1 MMSIKCFILMS
12 FGTTPEEKKFSD
24 ATYKYF
30 LIPIATGLGY
40 KESEID
46 RADISGKAHASL
58 AENYLIKIANA
69 ELVIADLSSNSASV
83 YYELGVRHALV
94 RKHTII
100 LAPKIGKDN
109 QPFAVAFDVSNDHH
123 IYRYNPSHDIETM
136 TDEYT
141 RLIKEISDALS
152 IPSYVGD
159 SPIFHHIPE
168 MRDYRERTQTNDQQI
183 IELKSQIESLNKE
196 LADFKQKAKDVTPV
210 DRELSE
216 IDFDAAQQEQK
227 LYGSE
232 ILKSL
237 ESIGRV
243 ETETDRKTREEEEQN
258 TQLFIET
265 LQTMNS
271 SQFIDAR
278 TFRRIAMLCEERN
291 LKPYAQKILE
301 CGMRRYPND
310 DDIRFE
316 LIDLYHESQSAQ
328 LRMKAV
334 QYCEEYYYI
343 ELENEDTAHFT
354 ERSRERPFTLN
365 RLISLFNAYIG
376 MDYYRRLYS
385 ITQSLPKIVEL
396 EDPRCQALLPRNMGV
411 AEMEQGHY
419 TNAVQLFMEAYSKDP
434 SDRTIA
440 LLSNTCY
447 KAGKKDV
454 GYLLREFLVAQE
466 PNEAERYINLVNAI
480 VSYEYIPAGI
490 NEDGSVRFDDIGV
503 TLRPYEKYL
512 IPLLYRAMICDI
524 CDEIDQ
530 KNIIK
535 YLTIKFKTKAAQDAL
550 DFYYEN
556 SRSEQWKAE
565 NYKKKI
571 SSLQETL
578 DFSIISRIEESIK
591 KMGTAG
597 YANAEIARIFN
608 RLKIAE

>member
-1 MMSIKCFILMS
+1 MSIKCFVLMS
-12 FGTTPEEKKFSD
+12 FGSTPEEKRFSD
-24 ATYKYF
+24 ATYDYF
-30 LIPIATGLGY
+30 LVPIAEGLGY
-40 KESEID
+40 EKSEID
-46 RADISGKAHASL
+46 RADISGRAHASL
-58 AENYLIKIANA
+58 AENYIIKIANA

-94 RKHTII
+94 RKHTVI
-100 LAPKIGKDN
+100 LAPKVGKDN
-109 QPFAVAFDVSNDHH
+109 QPFRVAFDVSNDHH
-123 IYRYNPSHDIETM
+123 IYRYDPSHDIEIM
-136 TDEYT
+136 TEENK
-141 RLIKEISDALS
+141 RLIKEIKDAIS
-152 IPSYVGD
+152 ISSYEGD
-159 SPIFHHIPE
+159 SPIFHHIRE

-183 IELKSQIESLNKE
+183 IELKSQIERLNKE
-196 LADFKQKAKDVTPV
+196 LADVKQKAQDITPAE
-210 DRELSE
+210 RELSE

-243 ETETDRKTREEEEQN
+243 ESETDREVREKEEQN
-258 TQLFIET
+258 TQLFVET

-278 TFRRIAMLCEERN
+278 TFRRIATLCEERN

-310 DDIRFE
+310 DDIRFD
-316 LIDLYHESQSAQ
+316 LIDLYHESESAQ

-343 ELENEDTAHFT
+343 ELKNEDSAHFT

-365 RLISLFNAYIG
+365 RLISLFNSYIG

-385 ITQSLPKIVEL
+385 ITESLPQIVDL
-396 EDPRCQALLPRNMGV
+396 EDPRCLALLPRNMGV

-419 TNAVQLFMEAYSKDP
+419 ANAVQLFLEAYSKDP
-434 SDRTIA
+434 SDQTIS

-466 PNEAERYINLVNAI
+466 PNEAERYIQLVNAI
-480 VSYEYIPAGI
+480 VSYEYIPAGV
-490 NEDGSVRFDDIGV
+490 NEDGSVRFDEIGV

-512 IPLLYRAMICDI
+512 IPLLYRAMICGI

-530 KNIIK
+530 QNIIK
-535 YLTIKFKTKAAQDAL
+535 YLTVRFKTKAAQDAV
-550 DFYYEN
+550 DFYHEN
-556 SRSEQWKAE
+556 FRSEQWKVD

-571 SSLQETL
+571 ASLQEVL
-578 DFSIISRIEESIK
+578 DFSIINRIEEGIK
-591 KMGTAG
+591 MMGTPG
-597 YANAEIARIFN
+597 YANTEIERIFN
-608 RLKIAE
+608 RLKITE